1 MQAVSEDKKIDLSG
15 KNKVLLIYNP
25 KSGSG
30 MFQNNLDKIVA
41 KFQSKGMIVVPLR
54 ADGSVSIES
63 FLSGIEESKY
73 RKIIAAGG
81 DGTINIVVN
90 AMMKN
95 DIHVPLALFPAGTAN
110 DFAHY
115 FDIPTDIDGMLSIAL
130 EDCYMDADLGKCNGR
145 YFVNVAAIGPVIDVS
160 QKTDTTMKNALGI
173 MAYYLR
179 GLSEVKSLKAVEFAI
194 SSPEIDFT
202 GKIFFMVVMNG
213 NSAGGFRRLGIQSSI
228 NDGLLDVIIFKEMNI
243 VELLPL
249 VINVLQGRHDENKNV
264 IYFQTP
270 SLRIESPED
279 MTTDLDGEKGEPL
292 PLEIS
297 IVPKRLKINIR
308 PSKNEKDGA
317 EPEIGADMNDG
328 KKTSYEIVAIDD
340 HESLNGFYEKNEL
353 EISEEDPVGTD
364 AVKSWVLMEDG
375 KMAGASTLALRAG
388 EYIIDGIA
396 LSRSYRGGGRGTAL
410 LNTVIDEV
418 RKRGGSRI
426 YLVARAPEF
435 FAANGFEEVE
445 RSDAPEFFECF
456 GCERYGVKCF
466 PKVMRYTLPAE

>member
-1 MQAVSEDKKIDLSG
+1 MQEVSEDKKIDLTG
-15 KNKVLLIYNP
+15 KKKVLLIYNP

-30 MFQNNLDKIVA
+30 MFQSNLDKIVA
-41 KFQSKGMIVVPLR
+41 KFQSRGMIVVPLR

-63 FLSGIEESKY
+63 FLSGLNEAQY

-95 DIHVPLALFPAGTAN
+95 DLHVPLALFPAGTAN

-130 EDCYMDADLGKCNGR
+130 EDNYMDADLGKCNDR

-160 QKTDTTMKNALGI
+160 QKTDATMKNALGI
-173 MAYYLR
+173 VAYYLR
-179 GLSEVKSLKAVEFAI
+179 GLSEVKSLKPVEFTI
-194 SSPEIDFT
+194 TSPQINFT
-202 GKIFFMVVMNG
+202 GDIFFMVVMNG
-213 NSAGGFRRLGIQSSI
+213 NSAGGFRRLGVQSSI
-228 NDGLLDVIIFKEMNI
+228 NDGLLDVIIFKEMNFM
-243 VELLPL
+243 ELLPL
-249 VINVLQGRHDENKNV
+249 AINVLQGRHDENKNV

-270 SLRIESPED
+270 SLRIESPAD
-279 MTTDLDGEKGEPL
+279 MSTDVDGERGEPL
-292 PLEIS
+292 PLDIE
-297 IVPKRLKINIR
+297 IVPRRLKINTR
-308 PSKNEKDGA
+308 RSKETVGT
-317 EPEIGADMNDG
+317 DMNG
-328 KKTSYEIVAIDD
+328 KSKSYEIISVDD
-340 HESLNGFYEKNEL
+340 HESLNRFYEKNDL

-364 AVKSWVLMEDG
+364 AVKSWVLVEDE
-375 KMAGASTLALRAG
+375 KLAGAATLALREG

-396 LSRSYRGGGRGTAL
+396 LDESYRGGGRGTAL

-435 FAANGFEEVE
+435 FGASGFKEVE
-445 RSDAPEFFECF
+445 RADAPEFFECF
-456 GCERYGVKCF
+456 GCSQYGVKCF
-466 PKVMRYTLPAE
+466 PKVMEYILTEE

>member
-1 MQAVSEDKKIDLSG
+1 MQEVSEDKKIDLTG

-30 MFQNNLDKIVA
+30 MFQSNLDKIVA
-41 KFQSKGMIVVPLR
+41 KFQSRGMIVVPLR

-63 FLSGIEESKY
+63 FLSGLNEAQY

-95 DIHVPLALFPAGTAN
+95 DLHVPLALFPAGTAN

-130 EDCYMDADLGKCNGR
+130 EDNYMDADLGKCNDR

-160 QKTDTTMKNALGI
+160 QKTDATMKNALGI
-173 MAYYLR
+173 VAYYLR
-179 GLSEVKSLKAVEFAI
+179 GLSEVKSLKPVEFTI
-194 SSPEIDFT
+194 TSPQINFT
-202 GKIFFMVVMNG
+202 GDIFFMVVMNG
-213 NSAGGFRRLGIQSSI
+213 NSAGGFRRLGVQSSI
-228 NDGLLDVIIFKEMNI
+228 NDGLLDVIIFKEMNFM
-243 VELLPL
+243 ELLPL
-249 VINVLQGRHDENKNV
+249 AINVLQGRHDENKNV

-270 SLRIESPED
+270 SLRIESPAD
-279 MTTDLDGEKGEPL
+279 MSTDVDGERGEPL
-292 PLEIS
+292 PLDIE
-297 IVPKRLKINIR
+297 IVPRRLKINTR
-308 PSKNEKDGA
+308 RSKETVGT
-317 EPEIGADMNDG
+317 DMNG
-328 KKTSYEIVAIDD
+328 KSKSYEIISVDD
-340 HESLNGFYEKNEL
+340 HESLNRFYEKNDL

-364 AVKSWVLMEDG
+364 AVKSWVLVEDE
-375 KMAGASTLALRAG
+375 KLAGAATLALREG

-396 LSRSYRGGGRGTAL
+396 LDESYRGGGRGTAL
-410 LNTVIDEV
+410 LNTVIDED

-435 FAANGFEEVE
+435 FGASGFKEVE
-445 RSDAPEFFECF
+445 RADAPEFFECF
-456 GCERYGVKCF
+456 GCSQYGVKCF
-466 PKVMRYTLPAE
+466 PKVMEYILTEE

>member
-1 MQAVSEDKKIDLSG
+1 MQEVSEDKKIDLTG

-30 MFQNNLDKIVA
+30 MFQSNLDKIVA
-41 KFQSKGMIVVPLR
+41 KFQSRGMIVVPLR

-63 FLSGIEESKY
+63 FLSGLNEAQY

-95 DIHVPLALFPAGTAN
+95 DLHVPLALFPAGTAN

-130 EDCYMDADLGKCNGR
+130 EDNYMDADLGKCNDR

-160 QKTDTTMKNALGI
+160 QKTDATMKNALGI
-173 MAYYLR
+173 VAYYLR
-179 GLSEVKSLKAVEFAI
+179 GLSEVKSLKPVEFTI
-194 SSPEIDFT
+194 TSPQINFT
-202 GKIFFMVVMNG
+202 GDIFFMVVMNG
-213 NSAGGFRRLGIQSSI
+213 NSAGGFRRLGVQSSI
-228 NDGLLDVIIFKEMNI
+228 NDGLLDVIIFKEMNFM
-243 VELLPL
+243 ELLPL
-249 VINVLQGRHDENKNV
+249 AINVLQGRHDENKNV

-270 SLRIESPED
+270 SLRIESPAD
-279 MTTDLDGEKGEPL
+279 MSTDVDGERGEPL
-292 PLEIS
+292 PLDIE
-297 IVPKRLKINIR
+297 IVPRRLKINTR
-308 PSKNEKDGA
+308 RSKETVGT
-317 EPEIGADMNDG
+317 DMNG
-328 KKTSYEIVAIDD
+328 KSKSYEIISVND
-340 HESLNGFYEKNEL
+340 HESLNRFYEKNDL

-364 AVKSWVLMEDG
+364 AVKSWVLVEDE
-375 KMAGASTLALRAG
+375 KLAGAATLALREG

-396 LSRSYRGGGRGTAL
+396 LDESYRGGGRGTAL

-435 FAANGFEEVE
+435 FGAIGFKEVE
-445 RSDAPEFFECF
+445 RADAPEFFECF
-456 GCERYGVKCF
+456 GCSQYGVKCF
-466 PKVMRYTLPAE
+466 PKVMEYILTEE

>member
-1 MQAVSEDKKIDLSG
+1 MQEVSEDKKIDLTG

-30 MFQNNLDKIVA
+30 MFQSNLDKIVA
-41 KFQSKGMIVVPLR
+41 KFQSRGMIVVPLR

-63 FLSGIEESKY
+63 FLSGLNEAQY

-95 DIHVPLALFPAGTAN
+95 DLHVPLALFPAGTAN

-130 EDCYMDADLGKCNGR
+130 EDNYMDADLGKCNDR

-160 QKTDTTMKNALGI
+160 QKTDATMKNALGI
-173 MAYYLR
+173 VAYYLR
-179 GLSEVKSLKAVEFAI
+179 GLSEVKSLKPVEFTI
-194 SSPEIDFT
+194 TSPQINFT
-202 GKIFFMVVMNG
+202 GDIFFMVVMNG
-213 NSAGGFRRLGIQSSI
+213 NSAGGFRRLGVQSSI
-228 NDGLLDVIIFKEMNI
+228 NDGLLDVIIFKEMNFM
-243 VELLPL
+243 ELLPL
-249 VINVLQGRHDENKNV
+249 AINVLQGRHDENKNV

-270 SLRIESPED
+270 SLRIESPAD
-279 MTTDLDGEKGEPL
+279 MSTDVDGERGEPL
-292 PLEIS
+292 PLDIE
-297 IVPKRLKINIR
+297 IVPRRLKINTR
-308 PSKNEKDGA
+308 RSKETVGT
-317 EPEIGADMNDG
+317 DMNG
-328 KKTSYEIVAIDD
+328 KSKSYEIISVDD
-340 HESLNGFYEKNEL
+340 HESLNRFYEKNDL
-353 EISEEDPVGTD
+353 EISEEDPIGTD
-364 AVKSWVLMEDG
+364 AVKSWVLVEDE
-375 KMAGASTLALRAG
+375 KLAGAATLALREG

-396 LSRSYRGGGRGTAL
+396 LDESYRGGGRGTAL

-435 FAANGFEEVE
+435 FGASGFKEVE
-445 RSDAPEFFECF
+445 RADAPEFFECF
-456 GCERYGVKCF
+456 GCSQYGVKCF
-466 PKVMRYTLPAE
+466 PKVMEYILTEE

>member
-1 MQAVSEDKKIDLSG
+1 MQEVSEDKKIDLTG

-30 MFQNNLDKIVA
+30 MFQSNLDKIVA
-41 KFQSKGMIVVPLR
+41 KFQSRGMIVVPLR

-63 FLSGIEESKY
+63 FLSGLNEAQY

-95 DIHVPLALFPAGTAN
+95 DLHVPLALFPAGTAN

-130 EDCYMDADLGKCNGR
+130 EDNYMDADLGKCNDR

-160 QKTDTTMKNALGI
+160 QKTDATMKNALGI
-173 MAYYLR
+173 VAYYLR
-179 GLSEVKSLKAVEFAI
+179 GLSEVKSLKPVEFTI
-194 SSPEIDFT
+194 TSPQINFT
-202 GKIFFMVVMNG
+202 GDIFFMVVMNG
-213 NSAGGFRRLGIQSSI
+213 NSAGGFRRLGVQSSI
-228 NDGLLDVIIFKEMNI
+228 NDGLLDVIIFKEMNFM
-243 VELLPL
+243 ELLPL
-249 VINVLQGRHDENKNV
+249 AINVLQGRHDENKNV

-270 SLRIESPED
+270 SLGIESPAD
-279 MTTDLDGEKGEPL
+279 MSTDVDGERGEPL
-292 PLEIS
+292 PLDIE
-297 IVPKRLKINIR
+297 IVPRRLKINTR
-308 PSKNEKDGA
+308 RSKETVGT
-317 EPEIGADMNDG
+317 DMNG
-328 KKTSYEIVAIDD
+328 KSKSYEIISVDD
-340 HESLNGFYEKNEL
+340 HESLNRFYEKNDL

-364 AVKSWVLMEDG
+364 AVKSWVLVEDE
-375 KMAGASTLALRAG
+375 KLAGAATLALREG

-396 LSRSYRGGGRGTAL
+396 LDESYRGGGRGTAL

-435 FAANGFEEVE
+435 FGASGFKEVE
-445 RSDAPEFFECF
+445 RADAPEFFECF
-456 GCERYGVKCF
+456 GCSQYGVKCF
-466 PKVMRYTLPAE
+466 PKVMEYILTEE

>member
-1 MQAVSEDKKIDLSG
+1 MQEVSEDKKIDLTG

-30 MFQNNLDKIVA
+30 MFQSNLDKIVA
-41 KFQSKGMIVVPLR
+41 KFQSRGMIVVPLR

-63 FLSGIEESKY
+63 FLSGLNEAQY

-95 DIHVPLALFPAGTAN
+95 DLHVPLALFPAGTAN

-130 EDCYMDADLGKCNGR
+130 EDNYMDADLGKCNDR

-160 QKTDTTMKNALGI
+160 QKTDATMKNALGI
-173 MAYYLR
+173 VAYYLR
-179 GLSEVKSLKAVEFAI
+179 GLSEVKSLKPVEFTI
-194 SSPEIDFT
+194 TSPQINFT
-202 GKIFFMVVMNG
+202 GDIFFMVVMNG
-213 NSAGGFRRLGIQSSI
+213 NSAGGFRRLGVQSSI
-228 NDGLLDVIIFKEMNI
+228 NDGLLDVIIFKEMNFM
-243 VELLPL
+243 ELLPL
-249 VINVLQGRHDENKNV
+249 AINVLQGRHDENKNV

-270 SLRIESPED
+270 SLRIESPAD
-279 MTTDLDGEKGEPL
+279 MSTDVDGERGEPL
-292 PLEIS
+292 PLDIE
-297 IVPKRLKINIR
+297 IVPRRLKINTR
-308 PSKNEKDGA
+308 RSKETVGT
-317 EPEIGADMNDG
+317 DMNG
-328 KKTSYEIVAIDD
+328 KSKSYEIISVDD
-340 HESLNGFYEKNEL
+340 HESLNRFYEKNDL

-364 AVKSWVLMEDG
+364 AVKSWVLVEDE
-375 KMAGASTLALRAG
+375 KLAGAATLALREG

-396 LSRSYRGGGRGTAL
+396 VDESYRGGGRGTAL

-435 FAANGFEEVE
+435 FGASGFKEVE
-445 RSDAPEFFECF
+445 RADAPEFFECF
-456 GCERYGVKCF
+456 GCSQYGVKCF
-466 PKVMRYTLPAE
+466 PKVMEYILTEE

>member
-1 MQAVSEDKKIDLSG
+1 MQEVSEDKKIDLTG

-30 MFQNNLDKIVA
+30 MFQSNLDKIVA
-41 KFQSKGMIVVPLR
+41 KFQSRGMIVVPLR

-63 FLSGIEESKY
+63 FLSGLNEAQY

-95 DIHVPLALFPAGTAN
+95 DLHVPLALFPAGTAN

-130 EDCYMDADLGKCNGR
+130 EDNYMDADLGKCNDR

-160 QKTDTTMKNALGI
+160 QKTDATMKNALGI
-173 MAYYLR
+173 VAYYLR
-179 GLSEVKSLKAVEFAI
+179 GLSEVKSLKPVEFTI
-194 SSPEIDFT
+194 TSPQINFT
-202 GKIFFMVVMNG
+202 GDIFFMVVMNG
-213 NSAGGFRRLGIQSSI
+213 NSAGGFRRLGVQSSI
-228 NDGLLDVIIFKEMNI
+228 NDGLLDVIIFKEMNFM
-243 VELLPL
+243 ELLPL
-249 VINVLQGRHDENKNV
+249 AINVLQGRHDENKNV

-270 SLRIESPED
+270 SLRIESPAD
-279 MTTDLDGEKGEPL
+279 MSTDVDGERGEPL
-292 PLEIS
+292 PLDIE
-297 IVPKRLKINIR
+297 IVPRRLKINTR
-308 PSKNEKDGA
+308 RSKETV
-317 EPEIGADMNDG
+317 ETDMNG
-328 KKTSYEIVAIDD
+328 KSKSYEIISVDD
-340 HESLNGFYEKNEL
+340 HESLNRFYEKNDL

-364 AVKSWVLMEDG
+364 AVKSWVLVEDE
-375 KMAGASTLALRAG
+375 KLAGAATLALREG

-396 LSRSYRGGGRGTAL
+396 LDESYRGGGRGTAL

-435 FAANGFEEVE
+435 FGASGFKEVE
-445 RSDAPEFFECF
+445 RADAPEFFECF
-456 GCERYGVKCF
+456 GCSQYGVKCF
-466 PKVMRYTLPAE
+466 PKVMEYILTEE

>member
-1 MQAVSEDKKIDLSG
+1 MQEVSEDKKIDLTG

-30 MFQNNLDKIVA
+30 MFQSNLDKIVA
-41 KFQSKGMIVVPLR
+41 KFQSRGMIVVPLR

-63 FLSGIEESKY
+63 FLSGLNEVQY

-95 DIHVPLALFPAGTAN
+95 DLHVPLALFPAGTAN

-130 EDCYMDADLGKCNGR
+130 EDNYMDADLGKCNDR

-160 QKTDTTMKNALGI
+160 QKTDATMKNALGI
-173 MAYYLR
+173 VAYYLR
-179 GLSEVKSLKAVEFAI
+179 GLSEVKSLKPVEFTI
-194 SSPEIDFT
+194 TSPQINFT
-202 GKIFFMVVMNG
+202 GDIFFMVVMNG
-213 NSAGGFRRLGIQSSI
+213 NSAGGFRRLGVQSSI
-228 NDGLLDVIIFKEMNI
+228 NDGLLDVIIFKEMNFM
-243 VELLPL
+243 ELLPL
-249 VINVLQGRHDENKNV
+249 AINVLQGRHDENKNV

-270 SLRIESPED
+270 SLRIESPAD
-279 MTTDLDGEKGEPL
+279 MSTDVDGERGEPL
-292 PLEIS
+292 PLDIE
-297 IVPKRLKINIR
+297 IVPRRLKINTR
-308 PSKNEKDGA
+308 RSKETVGT
-317 EPEIGADMNDG
+317 DMNG
-328 KKTSYEIVAIDD
+328 KSKSYEIISVDD
-340 HESLNGFYEKNEL
+340 HESLNRFYEKNDL

-364 AVKSWVLMEDG
+364 AVKSWVLVEDE
-375 KMAGASTLALRAG
+375 KLAGAATLALREG

-396 LSRSYRGGGRGTAL
+396 LDESYRGGGRGTAL

-435 FAANGFEEVE
+435 FGASGFKEVE
-445 RSDAPEFFECF
+445 RADAPEFFECF
-456 GCERYGVKCF
+456 GCSQYGVKCF
-466 PKVMRYTLPAE
+466 PKVMEYILTEE

>member
-1 MQAVSEDKKIDLSG
+1 MQEVSEDKKIDLTG

-30 MFQNNLDKIVA
+30 MFQSNLDKIVA
-41 KFQSKGMIVVPLR
+41 KFQSRGMIVVPLR

-63 FLSGIEESKY
+63 FLSGLNEAQY

-95 DIHVPLALFPAGTAN
+95 DLHVPLALFPAGTAN

-130 EDCYMDADLGKCNGR
+130 EDNYMDADLGKCNDR

-160 QKTDTTMKNALGI
+160 QKTDATMKNALGI
-173 MAYYLR
+173 VAYYLR
-179 GLSEVKSLKAVEFAI
+179 GLSEVKSLKPVEFTI
-194 SSPEIDFT
+194 TSPQINFT
-202 GKIFFMVVMNG
+202 GDIFFMVVMNG
-213 NSAGGFRRLGIQSSI
+213 NSAGGFRRLGVQSSI
-228 NDGLLDVIIFKEMNI
+228 NDGLLDVIIFKEMNFM
-243 VELLPL
+243 ELLPL
-249 VINVLQGRHDENKNV
+249 AINVLQGRHDENKNV

-270 SLRIESPED
+270 SLRIESPAD
-279 MTTDLDGEKGEPL
+279 MSTDVDGERGEPL
-292 PLEIS
+292 PLDIE
-297 IVPKRLKINIR
+297 IVPRRLKINTR
-308 PSKNEKDGA
+308 RSKETVGT
-317 EPEIGADMNDG
+317 DMNG
-328 KKTSYEIVAIDD
+328 KSKSYEIISVDD
-340 HESLNGFYEKNEL
+340 HESLTRFYEKNDL

-364 AVKSWVLMEDG
+364 AVKSWVLVEDE
-375 KMAGASTLALRAG
+375 KLAGAATLALREG

-396 LSRSYRGGGRGTAL
+396 LDESYRGGGRGTAL

-435 FAANGFEEVE
+435 FGASGFKEVE
-445 RSDAPEFFECF
+445 RADAPEFFECF
-456 GCERYGVKCF
+456 GCSQYGVKCF
-466 PKVMRYTLPAE
+466 PKVMEYILTEE

>member
-1 MQAVSEDKKIDLSG
+1 MQEVSEDKKIDLTG

-30 MFQNNLDKIVA
+30 MFQSKLDKIVA
-41 KFQSKGMIVVPLR
+41 KFQSRGMIVVPLR

-63 FLSGIEESKY
+63 FLSGLNEAQY

-95 DIHVPLALFPAGTAN
+95 DLHVPLALFPAGTAN

-130 EDCYMDADLGKCNGR
+130 EDNYMDADLGKCNDR

-160 QKTDTTMKNALGI
+160 QKTDATMKNALGI
-173 MAYYLR
+173 VAYYLR
-179 GLSEVKSLKAVEFAI
+179 GLSEVKSLKPVEFTI
-194 SSPEIDFT
+194 TSPQINFT
-202 GKIFFMVVMNG
+202 GDIFFMVVMNG
-213 NSAGGFRRLGIQSSI
+213 NSAGGFRRLGVQSSI
-228 NDGLLDVIIFKEMNI
+228 NDGLLDVIIFKEMNFM
-243 VELLPL
+243 ELLPL
-249 VINVLQGRHDENKNV
+249 AINVLQGRHDENKNV

-270 SLRIESPED
+270 SLRIESPAD
-279 MTTDLDGEKGEPL
+279 MSTDVDGERGEPL
-292 PLEIS
+292 PLDIE
-297 IVPKRLKINIR
+297 IVPRRLKINTR
-308 PSKNEKDGA
+308 RSKETVGT
-317 EPEIGADMNDG
+317 DMNG
-328 KKTSYEIVAIDD
+328 KSKSYEIISVDD
-340 HESLNGFYEKNEL
+340 HESLNRFYEKNDL

-364 AVKSWVLMEDG
+364 AVKSWVLVEDE
-375 KMAGASTLALRAG
+375 KLAGAATLALREG

-396 LSRSYRGGGRGTAL
+396 LDESYRGGGRGTAL

-435 FAANGFEEVE
+435 FGASGFKEVE
-445 RSDAPEFFECF
+445 RADAPEFFECF
-456 GCERYGVKCF
+456 GCSQYGVKCF
-466 PKVMRYTLPAE
+466 PKVMEYILTEE

>member
-1 MQAVSEDKKIDLSG
+1 MQEVSEDKKIDLTG

-30 MFQNNLDKIVA
+30 MFQSNLDKIVA
-41 KFQSKGMIVVPLR
+41 KFQSRGMIVVPLR

-63 FLSGIEESKY
+63 FLSGLNEAQY

-95 DIHVPLALFPAGTAN
+95 DLHVPLALFPAGTAN

-130 EDCYMDADLGKCNGR
+130 EDNYMDADLGKCNDR

-160 QKTDTTMKNALGI
+160 QKTDATMKNALGI
-173 MAYYLR
+173 VAYYLR
-179 GLSEVKSLKAVEFAI
+179 GLSEVKSLKPVEFTI
-194 SSPEIDFT
+194 TSPQINFT
-202 GKIFFMVVMNG
+202 GDIFFMVVMNG
-213 NSAGGFRRLGIQSSI
+213 NSAGGFRRLGVQSSI
-228 NDGLLDVIIFKEMNI
+228 NDGLLDVIIFKEMNFM
-243 VELLPL
+243 ELLPL
-249 VINVLQGRHDENKNV
+249 AINVLQGRHDENKNV

-270 SLRIESPED
+270 SLRIESPAD
-279 MTTDLDGEKGEPL
+279 MSTDVDGERGEPL
-292 PLEIS
+292 PLDIE
-297 IVPKRLKINIR
+297 IVPRRLKINTR
-308 PSKNEKDGA
+308 RSKETVGT
-317 EPEIGADMNDG
+317 DMNG
-328 KKTSYEIVAIDD
+328 KSKSYEIISVDD
-340 HESLNGFYEKNEL
+340 HESLNRFYEKNDL

-364 AVKSWVLMEDG
+364 AVKSWVLVEDE
-375 KMAGASTLALRAG
+375 KLAGAATLALREG

-396 LSRSYRGGGRGTAL
+396 LEESYRGGGRGTAL

-435 FAANGFEEVE
+435 FGASGFKEVE
-445 RSDAPEFFECF
+445 RADAPEFFECF
-456 GCERYGVKCF
+456 GCSQYGVKCF
-466 PKVMRYTLPAE
+466 PKVMEYILTEE

>member
-1 MQAVSEDKKIDLSG
+1 MQEVSEDKKIDLTG

-30 MFQNNLDKIVA
+30 MFQSNLDKIVA
-41 KFQSKGMIVVPLR
+41 KFQSRGMIVVPLR

-63 FLSGIEESKY
+63 FLSGLNEAQY

-95 DIHVPLALFPAGTAN
+95 DLHVPLALFPAGTAN

-130 EDCYMDADLGKCNGR
+130 EDNYMDADLGKCNDR

-160 QKTDTTMKNALGI
+160 QKTDATMKNALGI
-173 MAYYLR
+173 VAYYLR
-179 GLSEVKSLKAVEFAI
+179 GLSEVKSLKPVEFTI
-194 SSPEIDFT
+194 TSPQINFT
-202 GKIFFMVVMNG
+202 GDIFFMVVMNG
-213 NSAGGFRRLGIQSSI
+213 NSAGGFRRLGVQSSI
-228 NDGLLDVIIFKEMNI
+228 NDGLLDVIIFKEMNFM
-243 VELLPL
+243 ELLPL
-249 VINVLQGRHDENKNV
+249 AINVLQGRHDENKNV

-270 SLRIESPED
+270 SLRIESPAD
-279 MTTDLDGEKGEPL
+279 MSTDVDGERGEPL
-292 PLEIS
+292 PLDIE
-297 IVPKRLKINIR
+297 IVPRRLKINTR
-308 PSKNEKDGA
+308 RSKETVGT
-317 EPEIGADMNDG
+317 DMNG
-328 KKTSYEIVAIDD
+328 KSKSYEIISVDD
-340 HESLNGFYEKNEL
+340 HESLNRFYEKNDL

-364 AVKSWVLMEDG
+364 AVKSWVLVEDE
-375 KMAGASTLALRAG
+375 KLAGAATLALREG

-396 LSRSYRGGGRGTAL
+396 LDESYRGGGRGTAL

-435 FAANGFEEVE
+435 FGASGFKDVE
-445 RSDAPEFFECF
+445 RGDAPECFECF
-456 GCERYGVKCF
+456 GCSQYGVKCF
-466 PKVMRYTLPAE
+466 PKVMEYILTEE

>member
-1 MQAVSEDKKIDLSG
+1 MQEVSEDKKIDLTG

-30 MFQNNLDKIVA
+30 MFQSNLDKIVA
-41 KFQSKGMIVVPLR
+41 KFQSRGMIVVPLR

-63 FLSGIEESKY
+63 FLSGLNEAQY

-95 DIHVPLALFPAGTAN
+95 DLHVPLALFPAGTAN

-130 EDCYMDADLGKCNGR
+130 EDNYMDADLGKCNDR

-160 QKTDTTMKNALGI
+160 QKTDATMKNALGI
-173 MAYYLR
+173 VAYYLR
-179 GLSEVKSLKAVEFAI
+179 GLSEVKSLKPVEFTI
-194 SSPEIDFT
+194 TSPQINFT
-202 GKIFFMVVMNG
+202 GDIFFMVVMNG
-213 NSAGGFRRLGIQSSI
+213 NSAGGFRRLGVQSSI
-228 NDGLLDVIIFKEMNI
+228 NDGLLDVIIFKEMNFM
-243 VELLPL
+243 ELLPL
-249 VINVLQGRHDENKNV
+249 AINVLQGRHDENKNV

-270 SLRIESPED
+270 SLRIESPAD
-279 MTTDLDGEKGEPL
+279 MSTDVDGERGEPL
-292 PLEIS
+292 PLDIE
-297 IVPKRLKINIR
+297 IVPRRLKINTR
-308 PSKNEKDGA
+308 RSKETVGT
-317 EPEIGADMNDG
+317 DMNG
-328 KKTSYEIVAIDD
+328 KSKSYEIISVDD
-340 HESLNGFYEKNEL
+340 HESLNRFYEKNDL

-364 AVKSWVLMEDG
+364 AVKSWVLVEDE
-375 KMAGASTLALRAG
+375 KLAGAVTLALREG

-396 LSRSYRGGGRGTAL
+396 LDESYRGGGRGTAL

-435 FAANGFEEVE
+435 FGASGFKEVE
-445 RSDAPEFFECF
+445 RADAPEFFECF
-456 GCERYGVKCF
+456 GCSQYGVKCF
-466 PKVMRYTLPAE
+466 PKVMEYILTEE

>member
-1 MQAVSEDKKIDLSG
+1 MQEVSEDKKIDLTG

-30 MFQNNLDKIVA
+30 MFQSNLDKIVA
-41 KFQSKGMIVVPLR
+41 KFQSRGMIVVPLR

-63 FLSGIEESKY
+63 FLSGLNEAQY

-95 DIHVPLALFPAGTAN
+95 DLHVPLALFPAGTAN

-130 EDCYMDADLGKCNGR
+130 EDNYMDADLGKCNDR

-160 QKTDTTMKNALGI
+160 QKTDATMKNALGI
-173 MAYYLR
+173 VAYYLR
-179 GLSEVKSLKAVEFAI
+179 GLSEVKSLKPVEFTI
-194 SSPEIDFT
+194 TSPQINFT
-202 GKIFFMVVMNG
+202 GDIFFMVVMNG
-213 NSAGGFRRLGIQSSI
+213 NSAGGFRRLGVQSSI
-228 NDGLLDVIIFKEMNI
+228 NDGLLDVIIFKEMNFM
-243 VELLPL
+243 ELLPL
-249 VINVLQGRHDENKNV
+249 AINVLQGRHDENKNV

-270 SLRIESPED
+270 SLRIESPAD
-279 MTTDLDGEKGEPL
+279 MSTDVDGERGEPL
-292 PLEIS
+292 PLDIE
-297 IVPKRLKINIR
+297 IVPRRLKINTR
-308 PSKNEKDGA
+308 RSKETVGT
-317 EPEIGADMNDG
+317 DMNG
-328 KKTSYEIVAIDD
+328 KSKSYEIISVDD
-340 HESLNGFYEKNEL
+340 HESLNRFYEKNDL

-364 AVKSWVLMEDG
+364 AVKSWVLVEDE
-375 KMAGASTLALRAG
+375 KLAGAATRALREG

-396 LSRSYRGGGRGTAL
+396 LDESYRGGGRGTAL

-435 FAANGFEEVE
+435 FGASGFKEVE
-445 RSDAPEFFECF
+445 RADAPEFFECF
-456 GCERYGVKCF
+456 GCSQYGVKCF
-466 PKVMRYTLPAE
+466 PKVMEYILTEE

>member
-1 MQAVSEDKKIDLSG
+1 MQEVSEDKKIDLTG

-30 MFQNNLDKIVA
+30 MFQSNLDKIVA
-41 KFQSKGMIVVPLR
+41 KFQSRGMIVVPLR

-63 FLSGIEESKY
+63 FLSGLNEAQY

-95 DIHVPLALFPAGTAN
+95 DLHVPLALFPAGTAN

-130 EDCYMDADLGKCNGR
+130 EDNYMDADLGKCNDR

-160 QKTDTTMKNALGI
+160 QKTDATMKNALGI
-173 MAYYLR
+173 VAYYLR
-179 GLSEVKSLKAVEFAI
+179 GLSEVKSLKPVEFTI
-194 SSPEIDFT
+194 TSPQINFT
-202 GKIFFMVVMNG
+202 GDIFFMVVMNG
-213 NSAGGFRRLGIQSSI
+213 NSAGGFRRLGVQSSI
-228 NDGLLDVIIFKEMNI
+228 NDGLLDVIIFKEMNFR
-243 VELLPL
+243 ELLPL
-249 VINVLQGRHDENKNV
+249 AINVLQGRHDENKNV

-270 SLRIESPED
+270 SLRIESPAD
-279 MTTDLDGEKGEPL
+279 MSTDVDGERGEPL
-292 PLEIS
+292 PLDIE
-297 IVPKRLKINIR
+297 IVPRRLKINTR
-308 PSKNEKDGA
+308 RSKETVGT
-317 EPEIGADMNDG
+317 DMNG
-328 KKTSYEIVAIDD
+328 KSKSYEIISVDD
-340 HESLNGFYEKNEL
+340 HESLNRFYEKNDL

-364 AVKSWVLMEDG
+364 AVKSWVLVEDE
-375 KMAGASTLALRAG
+375 KLAGAATLALREG

-396 LSRSYRGGGRGTAL
+396 LDESYRGGGRGTAL

-435 FAANGFEEVE
+435 FGASGFKEVE
-445 RSDAPEFFECF
+445 RADAPEFFECF
-456 GCERYGVKCF
+456 GCSQYGVKCF
-466 PKVMRYTLPAE
+466 PKVMEYILTEE

>member
-1 MQAVSEDKKIDLSG
+1 MQEVSEDKKIDLTG

-30 MFQNNLDKIVA
+30 MFQSNLDKIVA
-41 KFQSKGMIVVPLR
+41 KFQSRGMIVVPLR

-63 FLSGIEESKY
+63 FLSGLNEAQY

-95 DIHVPLALFPAGTAN
+95 DLHVPLALFPAGTAN

-130 EDCYMDADLGKCNGR
+130 EDNYMDADLGKCNDR

-160 QKTDTTMKNALGI
+160 QKTDATMKNALGI
-173 MAYYLR
+173 VAYYLR
-179 GLSEVKSLKAVEFAI
+179 GLSEVKSLKPVEFTI
-194 SSPEIDFT
+194 TSPQINFT
-202 GKIFFMVVMNG
+202 GDIFFMVVMNG
-213 NSAGGFRRLGIQSSI
+213 NSAGGFRRLGVQSSI
-228 NDGLLDVIIFKEMNI
+228 NDGLLDVIIFKEMNFM
-243 VELLPL
+243 ELLPL
-249 VINVLQGRHDENKNV
+249 AINVLQGRHDENKNV

-270 SLRIESPED
+270 SLRIESPAD
-279 MTTDLDGEKGEPL
+279 MSTDVDGERGEPL
-292 PLEIS
+292 PLDIE
-297 IVPKRLKINIR
+297 IVPRRLKINTR
-308 PSKNEKDGA
+308 RSKETVGT
-317 EPEIGADMNDG
+317 DMNG
-328 KKTSYEIVAIDD
+328 KSKSYEIISVDD
-340 HESLNGFYEKNEL
+340 HESLNRFYEKNDL

-364 AVKSWVLMEDG
+364 AVKSWVLVEDE
-375 KMAGASTLALRAG
+375 KLAGAATLALREG

-396 LSRSYRGGGRGTAL
+396 LDESDRGGGRGTAL

-435 FAANGFEEVE
+435 FGASGFKEVE
-445 RSDAPEFFECF
+445 RADAPEFFECF
-456 GCERYGVKCF
+456 GCSQYGVKCF
-466 PKVMRYTLPAE
+466 PKVMEYILTEE